1 MLNETRLLSSGFE
14 FNAYEPSSK
23 YYADSKDILKNKESF
38 KNKINEQGFLVVRDV
53 MDKKKIEVLRDHYY
67 QLFTDEYI
75 KKNNDWFQIKEPQD
89 SHGYGNHP
97 VKNYLKS
104 DTFVN
109 FNDDQYLSKI
119 VSVLLNS
126 DMSILS
132 KRILVRSFSRLSTF
146 TTSAHRDKEY
156 YVSSNPEKVLTS
168 WIPMGPADRI
178 HGQLVYLE
186 NSHDFSFE
194 DKSNKRKKDRIIS
207 KDLNKLALEK
217 GSKWLIPKINLGD
230 VIFHSLSIVH
240 ASFDSNTLIPRLS
253 CDLRFASSKEYLDS
267 RWNDYWY
274 GEDGL

>member
-194 DKSNKRKKDRIIS
+194 DKSNKSKKDRIIS

-274 GEDGL
+274 GEDRL

>member
-194 DKSNKRKKDRIIS
+194 DKSNKSKKDRIIS